1 MSKNNVNPNHYKV
14 AGRGRQ
20 GEDIVQ
26 SLHTQKHAQNLA
38 DQRTGGGAKVGAPT
52 PQDDTA
58 SQDSQDA
65 APARSAKAS
74 AGKPDATP
82 QLTATQAAKRARV
95 NLQGGDKRGKQSTAR
110 KRASSRHEFEPMP
123 ATKAVAGASGKEPSP
138 RRHPTRQ

>member
-38 DQRTGGGAKVGAPT
+38 DQRTGGGAKIGPPG
-52 PQDDTA
+52 PQDD
-58 SQDSQDA
+58 QDSQHA
-65 APARSAKAS
+65 APTRPAKAS
-74 AGKPDATP
+74 AGKTDATP
-82 QLTATQAAKRARV
+82 QLTATQASKRARV
-95 NLQGGDKRGKQSTAR
+95 NLQGADKRGKQSTAR

-138 RRHPTRQ
+138 RRVPTRK